1 MLLNRWSVVAVFP
14 QFPQFSHWVFNT
26 SRNKASL
33 RLASHRIASGHAMS
47 AMIRASFFTYVIIA
61 FNCTGQ
67 EPGKQTENKKE
78 NRQTRGQTD
87 RRTGRHAVLCWP
99 DRWQIIQNK
108 TKWKPKRAHVM
119 WVEWEVKGQER
130 EGEIVW
136 WRRVL
141 ISCSGGGPWRPL
153 ETCTQVLSSFFL
165 VEGKATCCGVLTSFD
180 LDALIAP
187 PSLSRLLFLSL
198 HRPLHAVPK
207 IS

>member
-78 NRQTRGQTD
+78 NRQTHRQTDGQT
-87 RRTGRHAVLCWP
+87 RCVVLARQMT
-99 DRWQIIQNK
+99 DN
-108 TKWKPKRAHVM
+108 PK
-119 WVEWEVKGQER
+119 
-130 EGEIVW
+130 
-136 WRRVL
+136 
-141 ISCSGGGPWRPL
+141 
-153 ETCTQVLSSFFL
+153 
-165 VEGKATCCGVLTSFD
+165 
-180 LDALIAP
+180 
-187 PSLSRLLFLSL
+187 
-198 HRPLHAVPK
+198 
-207 IS
+207 